1 MSERIPEMLAVM
13 TPFPYTI
20 DVRAGISE
28 ARAMIAEHDIRH
40 LAVTEERRLI
50 GIVSQ
55 RDLDAAQTPARGAE
69 PDDELSVGDA
79 FVDHPYMVDVTIPL
93 DEVLDEMWE
102 RRIGAALVLKAGKL
116 VGILTAADVCRLF
129 AEHLRRV
136 AKVPPDEVA

>member
-28 ARAMIAEHDIRH
+28 ARAMMAENDIRH

-55 RDLDAAQTPARGAE
+55 RDLDAAQTPAR
-69 PDDELSVGDA
+69 VG
-79 FVDHPYMVDVTIPL
+79 IPSFS
-93 DEVLDEMWE
+93 E
-102 RRIGAALVLKAGKL
+102 RR
-116 VGILTAADVCRLF
+116 D
-129 AEHLRRV
+129 HLRATLLPTVDLLHRRRADLIGDGMIADYV
-136 AKVPPDEVA
+136 ALHWLEWNGGALRLTVTGQNICDQIKAETR